1 MRLAQD
7 NPPQDHRESI
17 HLAQKQAPAHTHTH
31 TYPTSFNMSGE
42 GPESI
47 PTSADPRSKRPT
59 KKRALTPSSAQS
71 ASVEALFARP
81 DQNIRLPS
89 EAGAGAS
96 GRRIAA
102 PPEIVTNVQGSS
114 AGAGSGEFHVYKAS
128 RRREYE
134 RLRAMDEDV
143 KKDKQREE
151 FERER
156 EERERRDEEKT
167 RRNREK
173 REKMK
178 ARKAKKGKGAGDGPP
193 AKSAAADEQQREEKG
208 IKPNGLVAR
217 RKDEDGE
224 DKGEDTKHHTK
235 DTNGTDKP
243 APSTEPEGIVIH
255 DDD

>member
-1 MRLAQD
+1 
-7 NPPQDHRESI
+7 
-17 HLAQKQAPAHTHTH
+17 
-31 TYPTSFNMSGE
+31 MSGE

-47 PTSADPRSKRPT
+47 PTSADPRSHRPT
-59 KKRALTPSSAQS
+59 KKRALTPVSAQS

-89 EAGAGAS
+89 ETS
-96 GRRIAA
+96 GPRLAA

-134 RLRAMDEDV
+134 RLKAMDEEV
-143 KKDKQREE
+143 KKDKDKEE
-151 FERER
+151 FDREK

-167 RRNREK
+167 RKNREK

-178 ARKAKKGKGAGDGPP
+178 ARKSKKGKGGNGDAKGAGAEGKDN
-193 AKSAAADEQQREEKG
+193 G
-208 IKPNGLVAR
+208 IKPNASVPKR
-217 RKDEDGE
+217 SHDEDGDDEKESKDAAKE
-224 DKGEDTKHHTK
+224 D
-235 DTNGTDKP
+235 NGANKA
-243 APSTEPEGIVIH
+243 APSAEPVGIVIH